1 MEKWLIP
8 GLRQEINKMILEHLR
23 VQENKTVL
31 KNKTEPQNPI
41 HIMLGVYQRDKSRLE
56 RALMGQSWNNL
67 NNKINKGV
75 LGL

>member
-41 HIMLGVYQRDKSRLE
+41 HIMLGGISK
-56 RALMGQSWNNL
+56 GQEST
-67 NNKINKGV
+67 
-75 LGL
+75 